1 MQHNNCQWRG
11 GVFQI
16 KHIDGPGTEILHL
29 EKVRAILQKSLLL
42 KANLPNPE
50 VFLRNNFNRRRLESF
65 RGDHKCCNENKS
77 RSSISHTGRWAH
89 PSPLWAFLQVG
100 ETPEPGTRRGTVLV
114 EIKGLTEFCSWNG
127 SWLLWMQK
135 PGLLVFTKGPA
146 ILHSYDLPRFSFA
159 FPSTP
164 LKSGELAQGI
174 ANIGIPASSV
184 KLLQFKNY
192 YCAV

>member
-50 VFLRNNFNRRRLESF
+50 VFLRNNFNGRRLESF

-89 PSPLWAFLQVG
+89 PSPLRAFLQVG

-135 PGLLVFTKGPA
+135 PGLLVIHKR
-146 ILHSYDLPRFSFA
+146 SCN
-159 FPSTP
+159 
-164 LKSGELAQGI
+164 LAQLWSAQIFFFFPLNPSKIWG
-174 ANIGIPASSV
+174 AGPRNCKHWHP
-184 KLLQFKNY
+184 L
-192 YCAV
+192 